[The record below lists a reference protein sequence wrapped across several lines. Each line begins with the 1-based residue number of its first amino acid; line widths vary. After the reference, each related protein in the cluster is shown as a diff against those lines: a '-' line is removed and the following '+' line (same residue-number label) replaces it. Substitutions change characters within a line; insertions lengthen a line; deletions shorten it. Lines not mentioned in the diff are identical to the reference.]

1 MYSIKEKHKA
11 DVLEILFSVF
21 FYKLCNP
28 LKRHFYFINA
38 RRVAPPYVSLT
49 AKTEH
54 IARYNSN
61 STFLTQLSC
70 KLRAC
75 QSRRSNI
82 GEHVERTI
90 QLRNRKT
97 HVAERFVH
105 KITALLIAY
114 PHALNFAPAVLESFH
129 CSVLRKNRSADSVVL
144 MQLYNLRHKFFR
156 SSDVT
161 DSPAGHC
168 K

>member
-28 LKRHFYFINA
+28 LKRHFYFFDA
-38 RRVAPPYVSLT
+38 RRVAAPYMPLA
-49 AKTEH
+49 AKPEH
-54 IARYNSN
+54 IARYDSN
-61 STFLTQLSC
+61 SIFLNQLGC
-70 KLRAC
+70 ELLDC

-82 GEHVERTI
+82 GEHVERTLR
-90 QLRNRKT
+90 LRNRKT

-105 KITALLIAY
+105 KIAALLIAY
-114 PHALNFAPAVLESFH
+114 SHALNFAPAVLETFH
-129 CSVLRKNRSADSVVL
+129 RSVLRKNRSADSVVL

>member
-38 RRVAPPYVSLT
+38 RRVAAPYVSLT

-54 IARYNSN
+54 IARYDSN
-61 STFLTQLSC
+61 SVFLNQLSC
-70 KLRAC
+70 ELLAC

-82 GEHVERTI
+82 GEHVERTLR
-90 QLRNRKT
+90 LRNRKT
-97 HVAERFVH
+97 HVAERLVP
-105 KITALLIAY
+105 KIA
-114 PHALNFAPAVLESFH
+114 
-129 CSVLRKNRSADSVVL
+129 
-144 MQLYNLRHKFFR
+144 
-156 SSDVT
+156 
-161 DSPAGHC
+161 
-168 K
+168 